1 MTYHI
6 GIRLIKGAYRM
17 SNESKARPGM
27 ERVAAWIV
35 QQRRLLL
42 VLIAAALAF

>member
-1 MTYHI
+1 
-6 GIRLIKGAYRM
+6 M

-42 VLIAAALAF
+42 VLIAAALAFCERLGRGGQ